1 MIAPY
6 NGRTDTGEKQTMMTI
21 LAATDGSP
29 DSRVAQ
35 QAIFALPLA
44 TPPTVHLL
52 SVTSIPIPMSELA
65 VEEALLEEAREYQ
78 KTEVAQRIAAEAAA
92 ISPRCEA
99 VATELRLGDPGTEIV
114 AAADH
119 IHADLIV
126 LGAHGAS
133 AIRRFLLGSVSEYVC
148 HHASCPVLVVRLDAP
163 RADGSQP
170 ESSPPSPPVPR
181 PIRRILFAIDG
192 SDLCQAAVE
201 TFSKLPLGPE
211 VEVTLISVQSTINP
225 ARMDI
230 VQTVGGLWSN
240 VTAKQRGQ
248 MEWAE
253 ETLRKVT
260 PNVESI
266 LVEGAQ
272 IAHEILLKAEER
284 QADLIVMGDRGRSP
298 LSRFFL
304 GSVSN
309 TVLRHAHCSVWVQK
323 LKH

>member
-1 MIAPY
+1 
-6 NGRTDTGEKQTMMTI
+6 MMTI

-35 QAIFALPLA
+35 EAIFSLPLG
-44 TPPTVHLL
+44 TPPTVRLL

-78 KTEVAQRIAAEAAA
+78 KTEVAQRIAAEAATLA
-92 ISPRCEA
+92 PRCAA
-99 VATELRLGDPGTEIV
+99 VTTELRLGDPGTEIV

-119 IHADLIV
+119 LHADFIV
-126 LGAHGAS
+126 VGAHGAS
-133 AIRRFLLGSVSEYVC
+133 AVRRFLLGSVSEYVC
-148 HHASCPVLVVRLDAP
+148 HHASCPVFVVRLDSSP
-163 RADGSQP
+163 ADGSK
-170 ESSPPSPPVPR
+170 PVAPR

-201 TFSKLPLGPE
+201 TFAKLPLGSDIHISL
-211 VEVTLISVQSTINP
+211 VSVQSTVDP
-225 ARMDI
+225 SRMDI

-240 VTAKQRGQ
+240 VTVKQRGQ
-248 MEWAE
+248 LEWAE
-253 ETLRKVT
+253 ETFRKVT
-260 PNVESI
+260 PNVEAS

-272 IAHEILLKAEER
+272 IAHEILLKAEELH
-284 QADLIVMGDRGRSP
+284 ADLIVMGDRGRSP
-298 LSRFFL
+298 ISRFFL
-304 GSVSN
+304 GSISN

>member
-1 MIAPY
+1 
-6 NGRTDTGEKQTMMTI
+6 MMTI

-29 DSRVAQ
+29 DSRAAQ
-35 QAIFALPLA
+35 QAIFTLPLA
-44 TPPTVHLL
+44 APPTVRLL

-78 KTEVAQRIAAEAAA
+78 KTEVAQRTAAEAALL
-92 ISPRCEA
+92 SPRCAA
-99 VATELRLGDPGTEIV
+99 VSTELRLGDPGTEIV
-114 AAADH
+114 SAADH

-126 LGAHGAS
+126 VGAHGAS
-133 AIRRFLLGSVSEYVC
+133 AMRRFLLGSVSEYVC
-148 HHASCPVLVVRLDAP
+148 HHASCPVFVVRLDGP
-163 RADGSQP
+163 RADGADAGGAP
-170 ESSPPSPPVPR
+170 TDTPAPR

-201 TFSKLPLGPE
+201 TFSKLPLGPD
-211 VEVTLISVQSTINP
+211 VHVTLISVQSTVNP
-225 ARMDI
+225 ARMD
-230 VQTVGGLWSN
+230 VLQTVGGLWSN
-240 VTAKQRGQ
+240 VTVKQRGQ
-248 MEWAE
+248 LEWAE
-253 ETLRKVT
+253 EMLRKVT
-260 PNVESI
+260 PNVEAT

-272 IAHEILLKAEER
+272 IAHEILEKAEEK